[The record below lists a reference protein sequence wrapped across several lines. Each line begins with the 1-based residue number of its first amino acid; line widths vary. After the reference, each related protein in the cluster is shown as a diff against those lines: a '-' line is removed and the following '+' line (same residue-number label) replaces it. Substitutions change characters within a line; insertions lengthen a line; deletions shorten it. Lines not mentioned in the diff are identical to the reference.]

1 MFKWGA
7 RSLLLLF
14 MTAVLMGAQH
24 ALAETRTIIEPRA
37 DNFIFYVDNSG
48 SMMFDYE
55 ELKEDKSVVARDTL
69 LQLNQD
75 IPELDVNF
83 GVYTYGPYEEYMS
96 PSSYDESALAEA
108 FESIPVEFEIFGR
121 RTPMGRDLIQVS
133 EKLAE
138 LQGDIAVIVVTDGES
153 NIGPHPK
160 KVMEEMYQEYGDR
173 ICFHFISLAQ
183 RPPKGTVS
191 RDEHAFVEELA
202 GINPCSVKIDADELQ
217 KDFVRAD
224 FIRDVFYTEREETV
238 TPAPEPEP
246 EPAPAVEPDEEV
258 IVFSNIQFEFDKSV
272 IRPQYAEI
280 LREAARQILDR
291 TDPHV
296 VVEGHTCNI
305 GPADYNMGLS
315 QRRADAVADFLV
327 EQGVDQDAIETEAY
341 GLTRPEFDNDT
352 MEGRQLNRRVEM
364 RLE

>member
-1 MFKWGA
+1 MFKLGV
-7 RSLLLLF
+7 RSFLLLF
-14 MTAVLMGAQH
+14 FAASLLGAQH

-55 ELKEDKSVVARDTL
+55 ELGKDKSLVARDTL

-75 IPELDVNF
+75 IPDLDVNF

-96 PSSYDESALAEA
+96 PSSYDESAVAEA

-133 EKLAE
+133 DELAE
-138 LQGDIAVIVVTDGES
+138 LQGDIAVIAVTDGES
-153 NIGPHPK
+153 NIGPRPGR
-160 KVMEEMYQEYGDR
+160 VMEEMYQEYGDR

-183 RPPKGTVS
+183 SDAERSNVQ
-191 RDEHAFVEELA
+191 DWA

-217 KDFVRAD
+217 KEFVRAD
-224 FIRDVFYTEREETV
+224 FIREVFYTEREETV

-246 EPAPAVEPDEEV
+246 EPAPEVEPEEEV
-258 IVFSNIQFEFDKSV
+258 IVFSNIQFDFDSAAIKDE
-272 IRPQYAEI
+272 YAEI
-280 LREAARQILDR
+280 LNEAARQIQDR

-305 GPADYNMGLS
+305 GPEDYNMELS
-315 QRRADAVADFLV
+315 QRRADSVADYLV
-327 EQGVDQDAIETEAY
+327 EQGVDEDAIDTEAH

-352 MEGRQLNRRVEM
+352 REGRQLNRRVEM

>member
-1 MFKWGA
+1 MFKSVRGSFLIMFVA
-7 RSLLLLF
+7 
-14 MTAVLMGAQH
+14 AVLMGAQH
-24 ALAETRTIIEPRA
+24 AMAETRTILEPRA

-55 ELKEDKSVVARDTL
+55 ELGKDKSVVARDTL
-69 LQLNQD
+69 LQLNQE

-83 GVYTYGPYEEYMS
+83 GVYTYGPYNEFLS
-96 PSSYDESALAEA
+96 PSSYNESAVAQA

-121 RTPMGRDLIQVS
+121 RTPMGRDLIQLS
-133 EKLAE
+133 DELAE
-138 LQGDIAVIVVTDGES
+138 LRGDIAVIAVTDGES
-153 NIGPHPK
+153 NIGVRPGR
-160 KVMEEMYQEYGDR
+160 VMEEMYREYGDR

-183 RPPKGTVS
+183 SDAERS
-191 RDEHAFVEELA
+191 NVEDWA
-202 GINPCSVKIDADELQ
+202 GINPCTVKIDADELQ

-224 FIRDVFYTEREETV
+224 FIRDVFYTERQVTV

-246 EPAPAVEPDEEV
+246 EPAPTVEPEEEV
-258 IVFSNIQFEFDKSV
+258 IVFSNIQFDFDSSV
-272 IRPQYAEI
+272 IKDEYAEI
-280 LREAARQILDR
+280 LREAARQIQDR

-315 QRRADAVADFLV
+315 QRRADSVADFLV
-327 EQGVDQDAIETEAY
+327 EQGVDQDAIDTEAY
-341 GLTRPEFDNDT
+341 GLTSPEFDNDT
-352 MEGRQLNRRVEM
+352 REGRALNRRVEM

>member
-1 MFKWGA
+1 MFKSVR
-7 RSLLLLF
+7 RSFLLLF
-14 MTAVLMGAQH
+14 IAAALMGAQH
-24 ALAETRTIIEPRA
+24 ALAETRTIIEPKA

-55 ELKEDKSVVARDTL
+55 ELGKDKSVVARDTL
-69 LQLNQD
+69 LQLNQE
-75 IPELDVNF
+75 IPDLDVNF
-83 GVYTYGPYEEYMS
+83 GVYTYGPYNEYLS
-96 PSSYDESALAEA
+96 PSSYSEAAVGDA
-108 FESIPVEFEIFGR
+108 FESIPVETDIFGR
-121 RTPMGRDLIQVS
+121 RTPMGQDLIKVS

-138 LQGDIAVIVVTDGES
+138 LQGDIAVIAVTDGES
-153 NIGPHPK
+153 NVGPRPGP
-160 KVMEEMYQEYGDR
+160 VMEEMYQEYGDR

-183 RPPKGTVS
+183 SDAERS
-191 RDEHAFVEELA
+191 QVEEWA

-224 FIRDVFYTEREETV
+224 FIRDVFYTERQETV

-246 EPAPAVEPDEEV
+246 EPAPEVEPEEEV
-258 IVFSNIQFEFDKSV
+258 IVFSNVQFDFDSTAIKDE
-272 IRPQYAEI
+272 YAEI
-280 LREAARQILDR
+280 LREAARQIQDR

-305 GPADYNMGLS
+305 GPEDYNMGLS
-315 QRRADAVADFLV
+315 QRRADSVADFLV
-327 EQGVDQDAIETEAY
+327 EQGINENQIETEAY

-352 MEGRQLNRRVEM
+352 REGRQLNRRVEM

>member
-7 RSLLLLF
+7 RAFLLLF
-14 MTAVLMGAQH
+14 LAAVLMGTQN

-55 ELKEDKSVVARDTL
+55 ELGKDKSVVARDTL

-96 PSSYDESALAEA
+96 PSSYDESAVAEA

-138 LQGDIAVIVVTDGES
+138 LRGDIAVIAVTDGES
-153 NIGPHPK
+153 NIGPRPGP
-160 KVMEEMYQEYGDR
+160 VMEAMYQEYGDR

-183 RPPKGTVS
+183 SDAEKALV
-191 RDEHAFVEELA
+191 DELA
-202 GINPCSVKIDADELQ
+202 GINPCTVKIDADELQ

-246 EPAPAVEPDEEV
+246 EPAPAVEPEEEV

-280 LREAARQILDR
+280 LREAARQIQDR

-315 QRRADAVADFLV
+315 QRRADSVADFLV
-327 EQGVDQDAIETEAY
+327 EQGVDKDAIETEAY

-352 MEGRQLNRRVEM
+352 REGRQLNRRVEM